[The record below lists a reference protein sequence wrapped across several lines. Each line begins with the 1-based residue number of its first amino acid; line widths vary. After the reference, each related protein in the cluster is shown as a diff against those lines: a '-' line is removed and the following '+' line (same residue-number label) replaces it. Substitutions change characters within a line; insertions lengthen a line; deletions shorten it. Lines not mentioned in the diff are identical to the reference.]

1 MIWNKHGGE
10 PVNEG
15 ERRVITQLADELP
28 DDFTIVPD
36 IQIPYRHHQV
46 DEIDALVIT
55 PFAVIVVEIKDL
67 KGRVVFD
74 EQQHRVNGEVR
85 PNPIWQNGYRARRL
99 KGKLRDS
106 SPALHNVWVADQVVL
121 AREPQMLSI
130 NDAIASK
137 VVLLAN
143 ATARLSD
150 PNQILPQRPNREPVD
165 VDLVLAALGLM
176 RRRSTSETFGNY
188 QTTSLVEETEDGRLY
203 KAVHRIT
210 EKPVSLRVHPID
222 RFLPKAEQK
231 AARERALKA
240 FKARALLDEKTGH
253 VPQVLGP
260 TEAFYTEGGDVVTV
274 SPLDTGI
281 QLDSLGGT
289 DAWYPVEVRLTIVRD
304 VAAALNAAHG
314 PGISHRRISP
324 ACIHVDLHQEDLRS
338 VVARLGDWDRADLG
352 QVERPPRAAS
362 IYSEGNPFV
371 APEVADGSL
380 RSWPP
385 ADLWSLAKTVQ
396 WIWSDFGSTTGLG
409 PLPPRL
415 ADLVETLLRVDPGE
429 RSASALDVFEAAEKL
444 LSDKLVDQSDTE
456 PATGLD
462 ELAEGDRIGSGR
474 YEIVRVIGEGA
485 TSRVFEVKDISL
497 GGTGRTALKIFKPEF
512 SRDVTFLRTEL
523 DALLAV
529 SHPNVVRVRD
539 AYFLPEGQGLKMELL
554 TGPNLRDFTEDQ
566 HTTDHRMILEWFDK
580 ILDALEALHRSEV
593 FHRDIKPENLIVV
606 EDGHGHGLVLVD
618 FGLAG
623 GPEAV
628 IGGGTPAY
636 RPIGVAADAA
646 DPALDLFALTITL
659 HEALTRIHPF
669 GGGGACTWPVML
681 EPGLPEPLL
690 TLFSQ
695 ALHEDADQR
704 FGSAKEFRAA
714 LTEVRRELGYV
725 DPLAEPEIRP
735 DLTVDPVDSEIL
747 HLGPKVD
754 IRVLPGSER
763 RTETSTPAGEE
774 EVEATIVKATIE
786 AEPGIRLDVELCGA
800 DNGETWIRAVDA
812 YRSPERIQ
820 RLVRGLRAGVRPIP
834 ERDDKRFIELRLAK
848 IIDDPNWP
856 RIRKVPKAELD
867 KAAGADIGELLR
879 SLGASGVATRED
891 TWGDTSNRKT
901 DLCVSF
907 DIDDAVV
914 PLAAYALTRV
924 APLVVAPTAR
934 SELASGTPKPPS
946 PPVVK
951 TAQENVPH
959 GPGRPNHIVALCK
972 ESVSLWNRRKRTYD
986 NPSEGER
993 ARAIAEEIETTR
1005 RTLADELP
1013 EHLVGSDSQ
1022 LLRSPRIERQQFK
1035 SGQWRSYTWI
1045 DLLYQTDIDGNAI
1058 DYDFLARSDRGAHLY
1073 RIWFTACGVG
1083 IGIRPAGRKVHQ
1095 TRTALIRGLPVDY
1108 PDRQPLGNHKHESQ
1122 HELYLKGRPGQINQ
1136 YFARWYAGFSSD
1148 TDFFGQVADTWS
1160 ELGPLLSLH
1169 RC

>member
-1 MIWNKHGGE
+1 MAVIWNKHGGE
-10 PVNEG
+10 PVNDG

-46 DEIDALVIT
+46 DEIDALIIT
-55 PFAVIVVEIKDL
+55 PFAVIIVEIKDL

-74 EQQHRVNGEVR
+74 EQRHRVDGETR
-85 PNPIWQNGYRARRL
+85 PNPISQNGYRSRRL
-99 KGKLRDS
+99 KGKLVDS
-106 SPALHNVWVADQVVL
+106 SPALRNIWVADQVVL

-130 NDAIASK
+130 NDVIASK

-143 ATARLSD
+143 AAARLSD
-150 PNQILPQRPNREPVD
+150 PSQILPHRPNREPVD
-165 VDLVLAALGLM
+165 VDLVLAALGLI

-188 QTTSLVEETEDGRLY
+188 RTTSLVEETEDGRLY
-203 KAVHRIT
+203 MAVHRIT

-222 RFLPKAEQK
+222 RFLPRSEQK

-274 SPLDTGI
+274 SPLDTGV

-289 DAWYPVEVRLTIVRD
+289 DAWYPVEVRLAIVRD

-314 PGISHRRISP
+314 PNISHRRISP

-352 QVERPPRAAS
+352 QVERPPRATS
-362 IYSEGNPFV
+362 IHSEGNPFG

-380 RSWPP
+380 RSWLP
-385 ADLWSLAKTVQ
+385 ADLWSLARTVQ

-415 ADLVETLLRVDPGE
+415 ANLVETLLRTDPGE
-429 RSASALDVFEAAEKL
+429 RSASALDVFEVAEAL
-444 LSDKLVDQSDTE
+444 LTDKLVDQSDTE
-456 PATGLD
+456 SATGLD
-462 ELAEGDRIGSGR
+462 DLVEGDELDSRR
-474 YEIVRVIGEGA
+474 YVIVRVIGAGA
-485 TSRVFEVKDISL
+485 TSRVFEIKDL
-497 GGTGRTALKIFKPEF
+497 WMKGERTALKLFRSGF
-512 SRDVTFLRTEL
+512 SRDVTFLLAEIN
-523 DALLAV
+523 ALLAV
-529 SHPNVVRVRD
+529 VHPNVVRVRD
-539 AYFLPEGQGLKMELL
+539 AVFIPEGRGLKMELL
-554 TGPNLRDFTEDQ
+554 TGPNLRDFTEGQ
-566 HTTDHRMILEWFDK
+566 HTTDHRTILEWFDK
-580 ILDALEALHRSEV
+580 ILDALEALHREGV

-606 EDGHGHGLVLVD
+606 EDGHELVLVD
-618 FGLAG
+618 FGLAS
-623 GPEAV
+623 GPEAA

-636 RPIGVAADAA
+636 RPVGVAADAA

-669 GGGGACTWPVML
+669 GGGGACSWPVML

-695 ALHEDADQR
+695 ALHENADQR
-704 FGSAKEFRAA
+704 FGSAREFRSA
-714 LTEVRRELGYV
+714 LTEVRQELGYL
-725 DPLAEPEIRP
+725 DPIEKPGSSPIP
-735 DLTVDPVDSEIL
+735 DDDPVDGEIL

-786 AEPGIRLDVELCGA
+786 AEPGIRLDVELCRA

-834 ERDDKRFIELRLAK
+834 ESDDKRFIELRLAK

-867 KAAGADIGELLR
+867 KAAGADIDELLR

-934 SELASGTPKPPS
+934 SELVPGSPKPSS

-951 TAQENVPH
+951 AAQENVPH
-959 GPGRPNHIVALCK
+959 GPSRPDHIVALCK

-993 ARAIAEEIETTR
+993 ARAIAKEIEMTR

-1045 DLLYQTDIDGNAI
+1045 DLLYQTDTDGNPI
-1058 DYDFLARSDRGAHLY
+1058 DYDFLARSDRGAHLF
-1073 RIWFTACGVG
+1073 RLWFTACGVG

-1095 TRTALIRGLPVDY
+1095 TRTALTSGLPAGY
-1108 PDRQPLGNHKHESQ
+1108 PDRQPLGSHKHESH

-1136 YFARWYAGFSSD
+1136 YFALWRNSFTSD
-1148 TDFFGQVADTWS
+1148 TEFFRQVADAWS
-1160 ELGPLLSLH
+1160 EVGPLLNLY